1 MGCFYL
7 WYYKLMA
14 TSQRKPLTPKQ
25 TKIVKRKVQAV
36 LNDEPQRKW
45 SKEIYPKADSKSAEV
60 LVSRQLNKVNVKEA
74 LELSLAK
81 HGISV
86 DSVVEVVADGMKATK
101 TVILGSKEE
110 AFADVVT
117 DHSIRLKAAGM
128 AANFMGLGK
137 QEGQI
142 NINFNNYAKEQRDK
156 YGI

>member
-1 MGCFYL
+1 
-7 WYYKLMA
+7 MA

-36 LNDEPQRKW
+36 INDEPQRKW
-45 SKEIYPKADSKSAEV
+45 SRDIYPNAEPRSAET
-60 LVSRQLNKVNVKEA
+60 LVSRELKKVEVKEA
-74 LELSLAK
+74 LESALAK

-101 TVILGSKEE
+101 TVILGNKEE

-128 AANFMGLGK
+128 AANFMVMGK

-142 NINFNNYAKEQRDK
+142 NFNFNNYAKEQRDK